1 MRHTNR
7 AYRIKTG
14 LGYMLPIFA
23 ATKREKR
30 SNIIHILKTL
40 QQWHQ
45 MKKIIIGRI
54 IDPTFYGY
62 RVVYCT
68 IRMSLEIRKLFL
80 P

>member
-1 MRHTNR
+1 
-7 AYRIKTG
+7 
-14 LGYMLPIFA
+14 MLPIFA

-30 SNIIHILKTL
+30 SDISQILKTL

-45 MKKIIIGRI
+45 MKEIIIGRI
-54 IDPTFYGY
+54 IDPAFYGY

-68 IRMSLEIRKLFL
+68 IRMSLKIRKLFL

>member
-1 MRHTNR
+1 
-7 AYRIKTG
+7 
-14 LGYMLPIFA
+14 MLPILA

-30 SNIIHILKTL
+30 PDISHILKTL

-62 RVVYCT
+62 RVVYRT
-68 IRMSLEIRKLFL
+68 IRITSTNQGIIL